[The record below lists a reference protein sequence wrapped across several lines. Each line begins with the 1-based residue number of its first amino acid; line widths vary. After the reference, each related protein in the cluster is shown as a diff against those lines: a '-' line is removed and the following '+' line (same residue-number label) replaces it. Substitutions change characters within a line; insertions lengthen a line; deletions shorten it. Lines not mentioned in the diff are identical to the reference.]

1 MLSQI
6 CLFFSVTELKS
17 PSGETFTIATRGV
30 LERAHLFIFPG
41 SDRTGERYLYGV
53 CVRVV
58 LRTSG
63 SGGTKAMDP
72 KSQANFSHRRSS
84 ETGRGELTCQLSL
97 LFPLLFLYVAQDS
110 LEFMLVP
117 LQPPERW
124 NHRGVLPRPG

>member
-6 CLFFSVTELKS
+6 CLFFSVTKLKS

-41 SDRTGERYLYGV
+41 SDLTGERYLYGV

-63 SGGTKAMDP
+63 SGEPRLWTQRVKQTSA
-72 KSQANFSHRRSS
+72 
-84 ETGRGELTCQLSL
+84 TGDLRKLGE
-97 LFPLLFLYVAQDS
+97 
-110 LEFMLVP
+110 E
-117 LQPPERW
+117 
-124 NHRGVLPRPG
+124 N